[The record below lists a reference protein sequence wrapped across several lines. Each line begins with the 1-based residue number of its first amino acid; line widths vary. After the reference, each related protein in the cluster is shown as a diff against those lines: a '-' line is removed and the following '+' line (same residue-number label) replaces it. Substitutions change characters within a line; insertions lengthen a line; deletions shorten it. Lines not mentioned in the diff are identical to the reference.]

1 MTASSG
7 IIAASMRDFLI
18 VSFFLSMLP
27 ATAIATMQFLTA
39 HRWLDAGLAVL
50 GWLAFPLCYW
60 WPLGAWLFRAR
71 RHWALRLALGYV
83 ISLPLYGLCLFLVYP
98 AFGYRFE
105 PGRAG
110 LWTVYLQVS
119 PWFYA
124 YTVVL
129 WLLVR
134 RPGRLASATRA
145 IAATAFVVASAA
157 PFAGFLW
164 ADSFR
169 LPSSSAAPARI
180 VNARIV
186 DTAAGTILDGK
197 LRLPA
202 EADSPRPVESRA

>member
-1 MTASSG
+1 
-7 IIAASMRDFLI
+7 
-18 VSFFLSMLP
+18 
-27 ATAIATMQFLTA
+27 
-39 HRWLDAGLAVL
+39 
-50 GWLAFPLCYW
+50 
-60 WPLGAWLFRAR
+60 
-71 RHWALRLALGYV
+71 LRLALGYV

-98 AFGYRFE
+98 VFGYRFE
-105 PGRAG
+105 PRRAG
-110 LWTVYLQVS
+110 LWTVHLQVS

-157 PFAGFLW
+157 PLAGLLW